1 VGDPKSPSQVFLS
14 YAREDRETVEILYQ
28 KLSAAG
34 FKPWMDTRDILPGEV
49 WMESIRS
56 AIEHS
61 DFFLAC
67 LSPNSVNKRGVLQRE
82 FKAALDTW
90 QGMLESDIYF
100 IPVKLADCAVPE
112 GMRKFQWV
120 DLYEPDG
127 FLRLEE
133 ALRKGSEQRRA
144 GHPSPVQRPGSQAA
158 PGRKWSAIE
167 NWVMRTVR
175 SARSKP
181 VSFLGS
187 ILGLLAAITG
197 LPWVFNNFLYSIPRP
212 AMPAVC
218 QVSPAPV
225 RVGIAPLPGCPD
237 SFQGDLAD
245 SWVVDWA
252 APSMIPQASDPSQL
266 LSNYDIVVRGSCEN
280 LDSGSADLT
289 FELITSRVPFGVYQ
303 PSSLQVTGS
312 LDELSGVGQALM
324 RYQQGDYV
332 NAATLFGSLPILAGS
347 KGLALFEA
355 NSLLL
360 AERYDDSI
368 SSYEAI
374 STANDLNS
382 AAALNNMGVAYFN
395 QDTDLGLD
403 EFNRSIE
410 LAEDQD
416 ASGVEAM
423 ALINRSRYFLLRSD
437 WEKASADCSSL
448 LTLNGQSA
456 LPYVCMASYNF
467 ISYRF
472 QPPGVLPLREIN
484 RNLIEAEKYAD
495 APALLHYLR
504 GDMNKSHFWQRKQD
518 AVDAYHSYL
527 TEMQYQAC
535 LQMDRT
541 LISTAREQIQNLTR
555 P

>member
-1 VGDPKSPSQVFLS
+1 MGDSKSPSQVFLS

-28 KLSAAG
+28 NLSAAG

-100 IPVKLADCAVPE
+100 IPVKLADCTVPE

-120 DLYEPDG
+120 DLFESDG

-133 ALRKGSEQRRA
+133 ALRKGSQQRRA
-144 GHPSPVQRPGSQAA
+144 WHSPGVQPGTLPA
-158 PGRKWSAIE
+158 PGRKGPDIE
-167 NWVMRTVR
+167 DWVKRSVR

-187 ILGLLAAITG
+187 ILGLLAAIMG
-197 LPWVFNNFLYSIPRP
+197 LPWVFNNFLYSVPRP
-212 AMPAVC
+212 AMPEAC
-218 QVSPAPV
+218 QVSPEPV
-225 RVGIAPLPGCPD
+225 RVGIAPLPSCPN

-245 SWVVDWA
+245 SWVGDWA
-252 APSMIPQASDPSQL
+252 APSMIPQASDEAQL
-266 LSNYDIVVRGSCEN
+266 LSSYDIVVRGSCEN
-280 LDSGSADLT
+280 LDTGSGDLT
-289 FELITSRVPFGVYQ
+289 FELVTSRVPFGVYQ
-303 PSSLQVTGS
+303 PSSLQVAGT
-312 LDELSGVGQALM
+312 LDELSRVGQAVI
-324 RYQQGDYV
+324 RYQQGDYA
-332 NAATLFGSLPILAGS
+332 NSARLFDSLPALAGS
-347 KGLALFEA
+347 KGLALIEA

-360 AERYDDSI
+360 AERYEESI
-368 SSYEAI
+368 KSFDELSS
-374 STANDLNS
+374 ANELDS
-382 AAALNNMGVAYFN
+382 AAAFNNMGVAYFN

-403 EFNRSIE
+403 EFSQAID
-410 LAEDQD
+410 LAADQGAD
-416 ASGVEAM
+416 GVEAL

-437 WEKASADCSSL
+437 WEQASADCSSL
-448 LTLNGQSA
+448 LQLNGQSA

-467 ISYRF
+467 IYYRF
-472 QPPGVLPLREIN
+472 QPLGMLPLREIN
-484 RNLIEAEKYAD
+484 RNLAEAETYTD
-495 APALLHYLR
+495 APALIQYLR
-504 GDMNKSHFWQRKQD
+504 GDMNRSHFWQRKQD